1 MQPRRYGPFQYS
13 AIVDR
18 PRRRWPNGARLALW
32 VVPNIEY
39 FALNEQ
45 VAAASGGGGK
55 TPDVPT
61 WAARDYGNRI
71 GVFRLMEVMDRYGVR
86 GSVALNSELCDE
98 HPRIIE
104 ECLKR
109 DWELMGHNESNTRRL
124 NNVPEGEEGPLIQ
137 RTVERIARASG
148 RKVRGWLSSG
158 LSETW
163 DSLDHLAANGV
174 EYVAD
179 WVNDDQPYVMNLDNG
194 KTIMSIPYSREIN
207 DKPVFEHHHRTADEF
222 EEMICRQ
229 FDVLWREGDERARVM
244 CIALHPYVT
253 GVPYRIGALDKA
265 LSYICKHDEVWLATG
280 GEIAEVGQLF

>member
-1 MQPRRYGPFQYS
+1 
-13 AIVDR
+13 
-18 PRRRWPNGARLALW
+18 
-32 VVPNIEY
+32 VPNIEY

-45 VAAASGGGGK
+45 VPTGAGGGGR

-71 GVFRLMEVMDRYGVR
+71 GVFRLMEVMDRYGMR
-86 GSVALNSELCDE
+86 GTVALNSELCDE

-124 NNVPEGEEGPLIQ
+124 NNVPEEEEGPLIQ

-179 WVNDDQPYVMNLDNG
+179 WVNDDQPYEMSLDNG

-222 EEMICRQ
+222 AEMICRQ

-280 GEIAEVGQLF
+280 SEIAEAGRSF